1 MLTPQR
7 EMQRR
12 AISVQEFK
20 DKAARAR
27 AQMFP
32 SW

>member
-1 MLTPQR
+1 MLTLQR

-12 AISVQEFK
+12 QTSMQEFK
-20 DKAARAR
+20 DKAARA
-27 AQMFP
+27 QMFP